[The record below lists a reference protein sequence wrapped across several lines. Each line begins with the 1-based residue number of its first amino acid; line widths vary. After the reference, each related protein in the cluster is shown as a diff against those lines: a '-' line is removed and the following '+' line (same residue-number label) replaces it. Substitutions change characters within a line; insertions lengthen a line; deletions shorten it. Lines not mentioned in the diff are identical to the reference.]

1 MSEPVRVLLAD
12 DHAPIRR
19 GVRFTLERAG
29 MTVVAEVADG
39 TSAVEAAAREKPDV
53 CLVDLRMP
61 GGGGIAAT
69 RNILARVPETVV
81 IILTVSRDDED
92 LLAAIRAGASGYLLK
107 DIEPRRMPAAIEAAL
122 DGHGEF
128 PTQLLAAAV
137 ASTETTRRRRLLPTR
152 EREVSLT
159 AREWEV
165 LEQLADGNATAD
177 VATALGMSVATVR
190 THISA
195 ILRKLEVPTREQ
207 AIELLRRHR
216 TQRAED

>member
-1 MSEPVRVLLAD
+1 MSVRVLLAD
-12 DHAPIRR
+12 DHAPIRN

-39 TSAVEAAAREKPDV
+39 VAAVEAAVREQPDV

-69 RNILARVPETVV
+69 RNILARVPGTAV

-107 DIEPRRMPAAIEAAL
+107 DIEPRRMSAAIEAAL
-122 DGHGEF
+122 DGNGEF
-128 PTQLLAAAV
+128 PTSLLASVV
-137 ASTETTRRRRLLPTR
+137 AMTDGVPRRRQLPTR
-152 EREVSLT
+152 ERDVSLT
-159 AREWEV
+159 AREWDV
-165 LEQLADGNATAD
+165 LEQLADGTSTAD
-177 VATALGMSVATVR
+177 TAAALGMSPATVR

-195 ILRKLEVPTREQ
+195 ILRKLGVSTREQ
-207 AIELLRRHR
+207 AIEALRRHR
-216 TQRAED
+216 AEREATE